1 MAKVLMDCVFPKKLI
16 KEPVLYKLTTNHG
29 VIPNILKADVTNQRG
44 YLELELSGK
53 KEKIDAAVKYLRA
66 LEVGVKLK

>member
-1 MAKVLMDCVFPKKLI
+1 MAKVIMDCIFPKKLI
-16 KEPVLYKLTTNHG
+16 KEPILYKLTMNQG

-53 KEKIDAAVKYLRA
+53 KEKVDAAIKYLRS
-66 LEVGVKLK
+66 LDVSVKIK